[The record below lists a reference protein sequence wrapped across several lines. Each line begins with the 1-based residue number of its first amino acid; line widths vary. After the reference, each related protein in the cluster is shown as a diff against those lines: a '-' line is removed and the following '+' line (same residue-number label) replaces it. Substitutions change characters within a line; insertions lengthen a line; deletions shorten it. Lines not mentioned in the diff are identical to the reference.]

1 MGFIN
6 KKMFFNLSSFFFFY
20 FSIIGVFIIFL
31 PKILEIYGYRSYEI
45 GIIYAISPLIRFLI
59 PFFFLKFLHF
69 DQSLYKKA
77 LFVSILSAIS
87 FYFTIQNIYL
97 FIISNFFLGISLG
110 VILPYIESYSLEY
123 LKKERYG
130 KSRLYGSL
138 GFMLIGVVLAKF
150 LNIDFSYGIDFFVI
164 SVILMAFYGY
174 KIVKMEE
181 FKKNDDT
188 STNNKNFTLLSHK
201 YLWISI
207 ILMQVS
213 FAGFYN
219 FFTIYEF
226 THGISYETI
235 SYLWAFGVICEI
247 ILFNYQTKF
256 FRFSLLFLLKF
267 SIFFTLIR
275 WLMLFFFPSNL
286 PILYLSQSLHAF
298 SFALY
303 HTVILSYLSKL
314 YLNKKL
320 VLQFYYGFGL
330 GLGSFIGSLW
340 AGFIYGDF
348 LYLHSAFIAFIAFL
362 FLFKR

>member
-1 MGFIN
+1 MVFID

-31 PKILEIYGYRSYEI
+31 PKILEIYGYESYQI
-45 GIIYAISPLIRFLI
+45 GIIYSISPLIRFLI
-59 PFFFLKFLHF
+59 PFFFLKFF
-69 DQSLYKKA
+69 CFNQSLYKKA
-77 LFVSILSAIS
+77 LLISILSAVS
-87 FYFTIQNIYL
+87 FYFTIHNIYL
-97 FIISNFFLGISLG
+97 FTISNFFLGISLG
-110 VILPYIESYSLEY
+110 IILPYIESYSLEY

-130 KSRLYGSL
+130 KSRLYGSI

-150 LNIDFSYGIDFFVI
+150 LNIDFNYGIDFFVI
-164 SVILMAFYGY
+164 SVFFMVFYGY
-174 KIVKMEE
+174 KIIKMDE
-181 FKKNDDT
+181 FKKSDN
-188 STNNKNFTLLSHK
+188 STKKGNFSLISHK

-226 THGISYETI
+226 KHGISYETI

-256 FRFSLLFLLKF
+256 FRFSLLFLLKI

-314 YLNKKL
+314 YSDKKL

-340 AGFIYGDF
+340 AGFVYGDF
-348 LYLHSAFIAFIAFL
+348 LYLHSALIAFLAFL